1 MKIAQLRS
9 GRPDSGEW
17 AKATIPVDCIID
29 DGDVVFSWSG
39 SLMIRVWCGGQAALN
54 QHLFKVTSKEYPKW
68 FYFRRIEE
76 NLEDFQDI
84 AADKATTMGHI
95 KREHLRDAKCVV
107 PFRTLLEAADD
118 TFTSLLSQEISS
130 NLQSRALAVQR
141 DTLLTKLMS
150 GELSVDDC
158 S

>member
-1 MKIAQLRS
+1 M
-9 GRPDSGEW
+9 
-17 AKATIPVDCIID
+17 
-29 DGDVVFSWSG
+29 
-39 SLMIRVWCGGQAALN
+39 N